1 MDNKTITIENEKF
14 VVLKEDAEHEEIL
27 VRLVDGDYYQMPFA
41 IVKGFD
47 AEYECSDKLVRFE
60 TLEEALEQF

>member
-1 MDNKTITIENEKF
+1 MNNKSITIENEKF
-14 VVLKEDAEHEEIL
+14 VVLKEDAEHDEIL

-47 AEYECSDKLVRFE
+47 HEYECSDKLVRFE

>member
-27 VRLVDGDYYQMPFA
+27 IRLVDGDYYQMPFA

-47 AEYECSDKLVRFE
+47 PEFECSDKMERFE
-60 TLEEALEQF
+60 TLEEALGQF

>member
-1 MDNKTITIENEKF
+1 MNNKSIKIENEKF
-14 VVLKEDAEHEEIL
+14 MVLKEDVEYEEIL

-47 AEYECSDKLVRFE
+47 AKYECSDNLARFE
-60 TLEEALEQF
+60 TLEEAMEQF